1 MRRLRVPLVGVVVHG
16 RRWRTY
22 EYRSA
27 RVFEQ
32 VLQQRHFD
40 GRSAA
45 ASAATAATGGP
56 AVVVV
61 VVVVVVVPA
70 VVVLLLVVVVV
81 VVPRLLRMLLLQ
93 WQWRLGLLLLL
104 LLQWRLELLL
114 LLLRGHRTLA
124 RRTVGQIVGYELFRF
139 RVHVCRPPDA
149 YPRVVSGRRVLRCL
163 RRPLVLVPFQYR
175 LGPPMRFRRPVYRF
189 SRHRR
194 RGLAAFPC
202 KNQSNCNDT

>member
-1 MRRLRVPLVGVVVHG
+1 VRRLRVPLVGVVVHG
-16 RRWRTY
+16 RWRRTY

-45 ASAATAATGGP
+45 ATAATGSP

-70 VVVLLLVVVVV
+70 VVVLLVVVVVV
-81 VVPRLLRMLLLQ
+81 VVPRLLLLQ
-93 WQWRLGLLLLL
+93 WQRQWRLGLLLLL

-149 YPRVVSGRRVLRCL
+149 YPRVVSGR
-163 RRPLVLVPFQYR
+163 
-175 LGPPMRFRRPVYRF
+175 
-189 SRHRR
+189 
-194 RGLAAFPC
+194 
-202 KNQSNCNDT
+202 